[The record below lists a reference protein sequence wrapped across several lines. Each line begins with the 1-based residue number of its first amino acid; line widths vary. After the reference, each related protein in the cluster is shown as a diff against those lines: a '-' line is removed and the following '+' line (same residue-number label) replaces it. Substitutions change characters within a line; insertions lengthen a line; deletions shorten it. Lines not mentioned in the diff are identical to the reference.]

1 MDFLDVYD
9 PKSNLN
15 VLGEQGEKLYV
26 VRIKIKVGDPKELYH
41 LINKNDL
48 PETYLREDKSVKKK
62 TMVEFYK

>member
-1 MDFLDVYD
+1 MDFLDVYHQGT
-9 PKSNLN
+9 NLN
-15 VLGEQGEKLYV
+15 VLGEHGEKLYV

-41 LINKNDL
+41 IINKNHL